1 MDRAKGL
8 AGESA
13 LNNARK
19 LQSICLIGGSG
30 FVGRRVAS
38 QLCTRGFALR
48 IPARR
53 RERVKDELIVLPNTE
68 VIEADINETGVLG
81 KMIAGCQTVINLTGI
96 LHENAA
102 GDFRRIHA
110 DLPRKIV
117 TACRASGVTRLIHV
131 SALKAA
137 HDAPSEYLR
146 SKAAGEQQIRA
157 AEANGVQTTIFRPSV
172 IFGRDDAFLNLF
184 AQLAQISP
192 FIPLACPDAR
202 FQPVHVEDVA
212 RAIAACVDNRRTLSQ
227 TFDLCGPKVY
237 RLQDLV
243 AYVCSLRGLKRPI
256 IRLSPAM
263 ARLQASILERLPGKL
278 ITRDNLRSMQ
288 IDNVCDCAFPSV
300 FGFEPSAMEA
310 VVPLYLARTTRSSPL
325 DRFRIRAGR

>member
-1 MDRAKGL
+1 M
-8 AGESA
+8 
-13 LNNARK
+13 
-19 LQSICLIGGSG
+19 QSVCLIGGSG
-30 FVGRRVAS
+30 FLGRRLANH
-38 QLCTRGFALR
+38 LCTRGLALR

-68 VIEADINETGVLG
+68 VIEADINQGDVLA
-81 KMIAGCQTVINLTGI
+81 KIIAGCHTVINLTGI
-96 LHENAA
+96 LHETTK

-117 TACRASGVTRLIHV
+117 NACRASGVTRLIHV

-137 HDAPSEYLR
+137 HNAPSEYLR

-157 AEANGVQTTIFRPSV
+157 AEANGVRTTIFRPSV
-172 IFGRDDAFLNLF
+172 IYGRDDAFLNMFAHL
-184 AQLAQISP
+184 AQLSP

-202 FQPVHVEDVA
+202 FQPMFVEDVA
-212 RAIAACVDNRRTLSQ
+212 RAIAASVDNRQTFSQ
-227 TFDLCGPKVY
+227 TFDLCGPNVY

-256 IRLSPAM
+256 IRLSPAL

-288 IDNVCDCAFPSV
+288 VDNVCDCAFPAV

-310 VVPLYLARTTRSSPL
+310 VVPLYLSKTTRSSPL
-325 DRFRIRAGR
+325 DRFRVRAGR

>member
-1 MDRAKGL
+1 M
-8 AGESA
+8 
-13 LNNARK
+13 
-19 LQSICLIGGSG
+19 
-30 FVGRRVAS
+30 GRRLAS
-38 QLCTRGFALR
+38 QLCIRGFALR

-68 VIEADINETGVLG
+68 VIEADINRADVLG
-81 KMIAGCQTVINLTGI
+81 KMITGCHTVINLTGI
-96 LHENAA
+96 LHETST

-117 TACRASGVTRLIHV
+117 NACRTSGVTRLIHI

-184 AQLAQISP
+184 AQLARFSLIM
-192 FIPLACPDAR
+192 PLACPDAR
-202 FQPVHVEDVA
+202 FQPVYVEDVA
-212 RAIAACVDNRRTLSQ
+212 RAIAISVDNRKTFSK
-227 TFDLCGPKVY
+227 TFDLCGPSVY

-243 AYVCSLRGLKRPI
+243 EYVCSLRGLKRPI
-256 IRLSPAM
+256 VRLSPAM
-263 ARLQASILERLPGKL
+263 ARLQASVLERLPGRL

-288 IDNVCDCAFPSV
+288 VDNVCDCAFPPL
-300 FGFEPSAMEA
+300 FGIEPSTIEA